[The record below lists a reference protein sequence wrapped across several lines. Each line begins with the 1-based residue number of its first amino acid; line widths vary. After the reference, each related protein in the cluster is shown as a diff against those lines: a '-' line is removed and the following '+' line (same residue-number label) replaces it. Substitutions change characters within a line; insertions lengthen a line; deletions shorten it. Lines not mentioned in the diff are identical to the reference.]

1 MATVAQKSFFAHL
14 FDASGVLA
22 QVDGALMFFGDS
34 GAITIVEPQDC
45 TFLTVLG
52 ECGSSDTQRLMD
64 VVVHQG
70 YAAVA
75 CSRESEVR

>member
-1 MATVAQKSFFAHL
+1 MARVAQKSFFAHL

-22 QVDGALMFFGDS
+22 KVDGELVFFSDAGD
-34 GAITIVEPQDC
+34 ITTVEPADIN
-45 TFLTVLG
+45 FLTVLG
-52 ECGSSDTQRLMD
+52 ETGIADTQRIMD

-75 CSRESEVR
+75 CSRAQEVA